1 MSKGYKDSYP
11 ISNEEYNK
19 HILNG
24 APFTCPKCD
33 KPCKRQLSFDYHL
46 ASKCMGIK
54 MIWPKWE
61 KVQKDKFMCLLPNCP
76 EAGKILG
83 KFERDYFAQL
93 FKTDKCQIKQL
104 FLQFH
109 KIVWNGFHRQ
119 DCPKNIVK
127 YIAINIEQV
136 TKSQNVSSFWSLSL
150 N

>member
-1 MSKGYKDSYP
+1 MEKYEILRIWGQNIIAPLVDDNGTPKSATHSFYKKKGMSKGYKDSYP

-61 KVQKDKFMCLLPNCP
+61 KVQKDKFMCLLPDCP

-83 KFERDYFAQL
+83 KFERDYFVQL
-93 FKTDKCQIKQL
+93 FKTDKSWIKQW
-104 FLQFH
+104 FLH
-109 KIVWNGFHRQ
+109 V
-119 DCPKNIVK
+119 
-127 YIAINIEQV
+127 
-136 TKSQNVSSFWSLSL
+136 L
-150 N
+150 

>member
-1 MSKGYKDSYP
+1 MQKLENLRILGQYIIAHLVDDNGIPKSATHSFYKKKGMSKGYKDSYP

-93 FKTDKCQIKQL
+93 FKTDVYQMKQL
-104 FLQFH
+104 FLQ
-109 KIVWNGFHRQ
+109 
-119 DCPKNIVK
+119 
-127 YIAINIEQV
+127 
-136 TKSQNVSSFWSLSL
+136 VS
-150 N
+150 